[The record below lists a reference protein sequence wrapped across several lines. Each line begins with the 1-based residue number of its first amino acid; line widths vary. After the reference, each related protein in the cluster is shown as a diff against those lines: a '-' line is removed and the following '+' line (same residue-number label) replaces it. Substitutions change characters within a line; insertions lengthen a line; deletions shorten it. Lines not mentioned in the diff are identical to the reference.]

1 MISPPASVLPPSAGC
16 GQRRF
21 SAPPNFGAAGENV
34 GKNAAPRL
42 RAGFRHVRF
51 FPQNAAA
58 GFIFNHAKMHGLSTQ
73 ERKKTMKTGKTALA
87 ALILSCCLP
96 FSAALAGDYEDMKDA
111 LDKNLQAMRQVR
123 ANVQNTR
130 EMPWKF
136 RKHLMDG
143 AQWEIDRAVERQT
156 AFNRALNNIKARDP
170 HNAVTNHLTH
180 DLNEILPDLK
190 AIYNT
195 LDGGVLVKDVA
206 PFISAHETLCENYNE
221 VNIAGAQKAKC

>member
-1 MISPPASVLPPSAGC
+1 MISPPAGVLPPSAGC

-21 SAPPNFGAAGENV
+21 SAPPNFGAAGENF

-42 RAGFRHVRF
+42 RAGFRRVRL

-58 GFIFNHAKMHGLSTQ
+58 GFIFNHAKMHATQ

-96 FSAALAGDYEDMKDA
+96 FSAALAGDYEDMQDA

-123 ANVQNTR
+123 ANVQNTS

-143 AQWEIDRAVERQT
+143 AQWEIDRAVERRT
-156 AFNRALNNIKARDP
+156 AFNAALNNIKTRDP
-170 HNAVTNHLTH
+170 HNAVTNHLTQ
-180 DLNEILPDLK
+180 DLNQILPDLR
-190 AIYNT
+190 AIYKF
-195 LDGGVLVKDVA
+195 LDTGVLVKDMA
-206 PFISAHETLCENYNE
+206 QFRSARDTLCKNYNA
-221 VNIAGAQKAKC
+221 VDIAGAQKVRC